1 MPAPIT
7 VSLPIKQ
14 PAPIQQLSPRI
25 APLSI
30 TALGPIETFLPS
42 CAVVA
47 IIAESAISSAG
58 KGVVSKI
65 WANFA

>member
-14 PAPIQQLSPRI
+14 PAPIIQLSPRTT
-25 APLSI
+25 PLSI
-30 TALGPIETFLPS
+30 TALAPTATLLPS
-42 CAVVA
+42 CTVGS
-47 IIAESAISSAG
+47 ITAESAISLAG